1 MQSIRKAQKK
11 DISRVMELLGQVEM
25 VHYRIRPD
33 VFKYKVTKY
42 TPEQLETLFEDAGK
56 PVFVAVDEKDRVE
69 GYAFCD
75 IRVAQEHPLLQDGI
89 SVYIEDLCVDELCR
103 GKHLGTALFEF
114 VKDYAKRIGATSLT
128 LNVWEGN
135 DSALAF
141 YEKQGMQVRSR
152 IMEQKI

>member
-11 DISRVMELLGQVEM
+11 DIPRVMELLGQVEM

-103 GKHLGTALFEF
+103 GKHLGTALFEY
-114 VKDYAKRIGATSLT
+114 VKDFAKRIGATSLT

-152 IMEQKI
+152 IMEQKL